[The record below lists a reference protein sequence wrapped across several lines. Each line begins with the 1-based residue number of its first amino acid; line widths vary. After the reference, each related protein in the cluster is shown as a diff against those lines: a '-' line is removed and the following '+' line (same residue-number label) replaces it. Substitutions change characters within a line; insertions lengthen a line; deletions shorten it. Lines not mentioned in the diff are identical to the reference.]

1 MSFSLLLNS
10 SNVVGNNNNT
20 FRYNFVKGSFNVPE
34 DSEIIVSQ
42 ITIPYSFGNV
52 SAVLGNNTFTYVMP
66 TTGTTATTNV
76 VVLPDGF
83 YDLNAINSALYADL
97 RSKNYYFYNNAVST
111 ITPST
116 GSTAYPNIIYPI
128 SFSSVYSLYTNSIT
142 FQYIPTSAP
151 NVLTQYGTGWVWALG
166 TFPNT
171 ATTPQVIITG
181 VVSSTTTLFGNIVGF
196 ISGTYPSSL
205 ITYSGAPTIFN
216 TQPYVILGNT
226 LKASANNA
234 SVANP
239 PFAPLA
245 TSVNSI
251 VVHCD
256 LVENNISIPSD
267 VLDNFP
273 INATYGSNISYLPIA
288 DNSMKLKSGTYQSLT
303 ISFTDQNF
311 NPLLALDPNVSIS
324 LIIKFPSSTFKKST
338 FSTF

>member
-10 SNVVGNNNNT
+10 SNLVGNNNNT
-20 FRYNFVKGSFNVPE
+20 FRYNFVKGNFNVPE
-34 DSEIIVSQ
+34 DSEILVSQ

-52 SAVLGNNTFTYVMP
+52 SAVLGNNTFSYVMP
-66 TTGTTATTNV
+66 TSGSSSTTNV

-83 YDLNAINSALYADL
+83 YDINAINSALWADMK
-97 RSKNYYFYNNAVST
+97 SKGYYFYNPQST
-111 ITPST
+111 LIST
-116 GSTAYPNIIYPI
+116 TTSTSFPNIIYPI
-128 SFSSVYSLYTNSIT
+128 SFTSVYSLYTNSIT
-142 FQYIPTSAP
+142 FQYIPTSSS
-151 NVLTQYGTGWVWALG
+151 NVTTQYGAGWLWAIG
-166 TFPNT
+166 TFPTT

-181 VVSSTTTLFGNIVGF
+181 AVSSTTTLFGNIVGF

-205 ITYSGAPTIFN
+205 ITYSGGPLPFN
-216 TQPYVILGNT
+216 NQPYVVLGNT
-226 LKASANNA
+226 LKASPNNT

-245 TSVNSI
+245 TNVNSI

-256 LVENNISIPSD
+256 LVQNDISIPTD

-324 LIIKFPSSTFKKST
+324 LIIKFPSKK
-338 FSTF
+338 

>member
-10 SNVVGNNNNT
+10 SNLVGNNNNT

-34 DSEIIVSQ
+34 DSEIMVSQ

-66 TTGTTATTNV
+66 TSGLSSTTNV

-83 YDLNAINSALYADL
+83 YDINAINSALWADMK
-97 RSKNYYFYNNAVST
+97 SKNYYFYNPQST
-111 ITPST
+111 LIST
-116 GSTAYPNIIYPI
+116 TTSTSFPNIIYPI

-151 NVLTQYGTGWVWALG
+151 NVVTQYGAGWLWALN
-166 TFPNT
+166 TFPTT

-181 VVSSTTTLFGNIVGF
+181 VVSSTTTLFGNLVGF

-205 ITYSGAPTIFN
+205 IFYSLFPTTAN
-216 TQPYVILGNT
+216 SQPYVVLGNT
-226 LKASANNA
+226 LKASANNT

-256 LVENNISIPSD
+256 LVQNDISIPTD

-288 DNSMKLKSGTYQSLT
+288 DNSMKLKSGTYQSIT

-324 LIIKFPSSTFKKST
+324 LIIKFPSKK
-338 FSTF
+338 